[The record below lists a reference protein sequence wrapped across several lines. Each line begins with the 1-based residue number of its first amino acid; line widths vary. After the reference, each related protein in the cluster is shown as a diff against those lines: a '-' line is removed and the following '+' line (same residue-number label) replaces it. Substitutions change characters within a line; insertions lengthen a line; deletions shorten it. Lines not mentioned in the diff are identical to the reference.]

1 MRMLI
6 LNIDKMQVNYGKR
19 AALREIS
26 ISVDKGTILTLIG
39 NNGAGKSSIL
49 RAIVGLVPL
58 TLGKIYFYDKR
69 IDGLSSPSIVSLG
82 ISLCPERRRIFPKMT
97 VLENLRMGG
106 FLRKKK
112 EIKDDL
118 EWIHTSFPILKE
130 RSKQLGGSLSGGEQQ
145 MLAMGRALM
154 AKPEL
159 LLLDEPSLGLAPLV
173 VLEIGNIIRKIN
185 EDRKVTVILVE
196 QNARMALKLSTK
208 GYVIETGKIVLEDA
222 SNKLLEN
229 ELVKKVYLG
238 G

>member
-1 MRMLI
+1 MHI
-6 LNIDKMQVNYGKR
+6 LKIDGMQVNYGKR
-19 AALREIS
+19 AALRDIS
-26 ISVDKGTILTLIG
+26 ISVEKGTILTLIG

-58 TLGKIYFYDKR
+58 SLGSIYFYDKR
-69 IDGLSSPSIVSLG
+69 IDGMSSPMIVSLG

-97 VLENLRMGG
+97 VLENLKMGG
-106 FLRKKK
+106 FLRKKD
-112 EIKDDL
+112 EMNVDL
-118 EWIHTSFPILKE
+118 EWIHTRFPILRE

-173 VLEIGNIIRKIN
+173 VLEIGNIIRKISD
-185 EDRKVTVILVE
+185 ERKVTVILVE

-222 SNKLLEN
+222 SSNLLEN
-229 ELVKKVYLG
+229 ELVRQAYLG